1 MSFPSTR
8 KDDGMTNGYDDDYT
22 RLDAAAAKNGGFR
35 NWVGTFSFPT
45 RPQAERFERF
55 AVEELG
61 WPVKNDPTE
70 PNPAGLYVVEL

>member
-1 MSFPSTR
+1 MA
-8 KDDGMTNGYDDDYT
+8 NDDYT
-22 RLDAAAAKNGGFR
+22 RLDAACVQNGGFR

-55 AVEELG
+55 AVELG
-61 WPVKNDPTE
+61 WPVKNDPTQ

>member
-1 MSFPSTR
+1 
-8 KDDGMTNGYDDDYT
+8 MTNGYDDYT

-55 AVEELG
+55 AVELG
-61 WPVKNDPTE
+61 WPAKNDWTQ